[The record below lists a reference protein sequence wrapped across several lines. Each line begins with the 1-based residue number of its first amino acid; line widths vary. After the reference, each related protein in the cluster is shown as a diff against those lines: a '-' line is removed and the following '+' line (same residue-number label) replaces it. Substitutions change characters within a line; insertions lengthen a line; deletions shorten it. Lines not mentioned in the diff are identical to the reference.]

1 MDMGLH
7 DLAALFGQ
15 LGLNDEPSIRQ
26 FIEVSSTCRRK
37 FIAEAPF
44 WNSSQKVELLQQAIA
59 DDAEW
64 AEAADTLATLLAAS
78 AK

>member
-1 MDMGLH
+1 MDIGLH
-7 DLAALFGQ
+7 DLAALSCQ
-15 LGLNDEPSIRQ
+15 LGLANDEPNIRQ
-26 FIEVSSTCRRK
+26 FIESHQLADGSSLL
-37 FIAEAPF
+37 EAPF
-44 WNSSQKVELLQQAIA
+44 WNSSQVELLQQAFT

>member
-1 MDMGLH
+1 MDIGLH

-15 LGLNDEPSIRQ
+15 LGLANDEPNIRQ
-26 FIEVSSTCRRK
+26 FIESHQLAEGRSLL
-37 FIAEAPF
+37 EAPF
-44 WNSSQKVELLQQAIA
+44 WNSSQVELLQQAFT

>member
-1 MDMGLH
+1 MDIGTH
-7 DLAALFGQ
+7 DLAALFSQ
-15 LGLNDEPSIRQ
+15 LGLANDEPSILR
-26 FIEVSSTCRRK
+26 FIESHPLTEGM
-37 FIAEAPF
+37 ALLDAPF
-44 WNSSQKVELLQQAIA
+44 WSASQVDLLQQAFS

>member
-1 MDMGLH
+1 MDIGSH

-15 LGLNDEPSIRQ
+15 LGLENDEQSINRFVESHQ
-26 FIEVSSTCRRK
+26 LT
-37 FIAEAPF
+37 AEMTFLDAPF
-44 WNSSQKVELLQQAIA
+44 WNSSQVELLQQAFM

>member
-1 MDMGLH
+1 L
-7 DLAALFGQ
+7 L
-15 LGLNDEPSIRQ
+15 
-26 FIEVSSTCRRK
+26 
-37 FIAEAPF
+37 EAPF
-44 WNSSQKVELLQQAIA
+44 WNSSQVELLQQAFT